1 MQNVIKNKTKKLFK
15 NYYFTQIYLFIYF
28 IFFRNKEKRIKI
40 YLTIKNINIRYGRK
54 NK

>member
-28 IFFRNKEKRIKI
+28 IFFRNKEKRIKNLFNHKKYKYKI
-40 YLTIKNINIRYGRK
+40 C
-54 NK
+54 